1 MRRIFICFF
10 SLIVF
15 NLCFSSFLFAQD
27 NKNSKGQKEDDT
39 EKTVIYRGTYASL
52 DLLNPAMSL
61 LGTKYLQGEVA
72 VDVNLKNMFFPV
84 AEIGYGNVSYKN
96 DQGLTYKSRA
106 PYFRVGLN
114 YNVMAKKGTESHFYI
129 GLRYGLSSFNYDITS
144 QGLTDPVWPGEIDFN
159 RSGKNA
165 FAQWIEL
172 VAGVRVQI
180 VRNFMMGWSVR
191 LRREVSKSVFDD
203 HEPWYI
209 PGYGYSGTTSIGA
222 TYSLIYKFNIKSQ
235 NK

>member
-1 MRRIFICFF
+1 MRRIYICFF

-15 NLCFSSFLFAQD
+15 SLCLVPDLFAQNGKKD
-27 NKNSKGQKEDDT
+27 KLKNEEDA
-39 EKTVIYRGTYASL
+39 EKTEIYQGTYASL

-61 LGTKYLQGEVA
+61 FGTKYIQGEAA
-72 VDVNLKNMFFPV
+72 VDVNLKNMFFPI
-84 AEIGYGNVSYKN
+84 AEIGYGNVKYTN
-96 DQGLTYKSRA
+96 NQGLTYKSGA

-114 YNVMAKKGTESHFYI
+114 YNVMAKKGTESHFYV
-129 GLRYGLSSFNYDITS
+129 GLRYGLSAFSYDITS
-144 QGLTDPVWPGEIDFN
+144 QGLTDPVWPGEIEFD
-159 RSGKNA
+159 RSGRNA

-172 VAGVRVQI
+172 VAGVRVQL

-191 LRREVSKSVFDD
+191 LRREVSKSVFED

-222 TYSLIYKFNIKSQ
+222 TYSLIYKFNVKSR